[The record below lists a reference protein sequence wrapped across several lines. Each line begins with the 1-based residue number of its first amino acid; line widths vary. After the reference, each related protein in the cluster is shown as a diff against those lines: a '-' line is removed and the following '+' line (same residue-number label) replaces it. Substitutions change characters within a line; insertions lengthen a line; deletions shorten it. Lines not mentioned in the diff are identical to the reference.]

1 MRADK
6 GRDEA
11 AAAAAA
17 RIAPSIGPT
26 DRPAATNGAARESP
40 SGYQGR
46 TAATRD
52 ASPSGGPSDGG
63 QFTVAAPAMHLKRR
77 QWRRA
82 GDDCR
87 RFTGAL

>member
-40 SGYQGR
+40 RAIKVGR
-46 TAATRD
+46 LPQRRLSFRRQT
-52 ASPSGGPSDGG
+52 DGR
-63 QFTVAAPAMHLKRR
+63 QFTLAAPVMHLKRR
-77 QWRRA
+77 QWRRT